1 METSL
6 TRGDAAPCAA
16 YTPTAADCRRRARP
30 PRNRPAYRRADPL
43 AAALPL
49 FRELLGDGAAA
60 DGHVFA
66 VADADGTLLCV
77 EGGTATIERGE
88 RTHFA
93 EQAVWS
99 EARAGTNAQVPH
111 WSWGAPSRS

>member
-30 PRNRPAYRRADPL
+30 PRNRPASRRADPL

-49 FRELLGDGAAA
+49 FRELLGDGATA

-93 EQAVWS
+93 GGAVWS
-99 EARAGTNAQVPH
+99 EA
-111 WSWGAPSRS
+111 